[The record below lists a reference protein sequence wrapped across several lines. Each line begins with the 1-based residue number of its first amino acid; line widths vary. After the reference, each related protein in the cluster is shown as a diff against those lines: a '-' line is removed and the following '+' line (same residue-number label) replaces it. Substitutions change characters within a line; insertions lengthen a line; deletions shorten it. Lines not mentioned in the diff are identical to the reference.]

1 MKYFLIILGLIVY
14 FLLDWFSSSLK
25 AETITTNNLISTNF
39 RDGSWNNP
47 INSFHSDQILAG
59 QNNIEHTTSVTYSTD
74 IDALN
79 QNGFTMNGGATIWH
93 WYSNQ
98 TVYINQSVTL
108 DNGSVINQVKTYNG
122 ARGLTQS
129 VSNSI
134 VVNPVASA
142 NYVLGLGIN
151 FADTRGAGHYS
162 ADVSN
167 PFITL
172 TYDTTVVPPLDETT
186 LQNIQ
191 DINEVVKVKVLEQK
205 IEIQK
210 IEPVKTEPVKQEPI
224 KIEPVKQEP
233 VAPKEEIKVE
243 EKKEEPKPEIKEE
256 PKKEQA
262 KVEEKK
268 EEPKEEVKKEATKEP
283 TQQVVESKDKDK
295 SDKPNNASP
304 VVTSEKKSSS
314 VSLSINKIDGKVVSL
329 NKIMKLNSMNI
340 LKAMTDNAM
349 INVYAIPF
357 YKSKKIYEDQLSIAD
372 TKLLYTGNSLGV
384 YISKDPVV
392 QYQNALID
400 IRSEKQQLLNEIQ
413 VLRNG

>member
-79 QNGFTMNGGATIWH
+79 QNGFTMNAGATIWH

-191 DINEVVKVKVLEQK
+191 DINEVVKIKVPEQK

-224 KIEPVKQEP
+224 KVEPVKQEP
-233 VAPKEEIKVE
+233 VAPKEEIKIE

-256 PKKEQA
+256 PVPTKES
-262 KVEEKK
+262 K
-268 EEPKEEVKKEATKEP
+268 EPKTVQQKEVKTGAVKVDS
-283 TQQVVESKDKDK
+283 QIKDIGRD
-295 SDKPNNASP
+295 
-304 VVTSEKKSSS
+304 
-314 VSLSINKIDGKVVSL
+314 
-329 NKIMKLNSMNI
+329 MKLTSLAVI
-340 LKAMTDNAM
+340 KAMTDNTM
-349 INVYAIPF
+349 IVSYSIPF
-357 YKSKKIYEDQLSIAD
+357 YKSKKIYENQLSIAD
-372 TKLLYTGNSLGV
+372 TKLLYTNNSLGV

-392 QYQNALID
+392 QYQNALIN
-400 IRSEKQQLLNEIQ
+400 IRSEKQQLLNEIE

>member
-25 AETITTNNLISTNF
+25 AETITTNNLVSTNF

-47 INSFHSDQILAG
+47 VNSFHSDQILAG

-79 QNGFTMNGGATIWH
+79 QNGFTMNAGATIWH

-191 DINEVVKVKVLEQK
+191 NINEVVKVKVLEQK

-210 IEPVKTEPVKQEPI
+210 IEPVKTEPVKQEPV
-224 KIEPVKQEP
+224 KVEPAKQKP
-233 VAPKEEIKVE
+233 IAPKEKIKIKPKATPKKEEKKPATVVKNE
-243 EKKEEPKPEIKEE
+243 EKKESD
-256 PKKEQA
+256 
-262 KVEEKK
+262 
-268 EEPKEEVKKEATKEP
+268 
-283 TQQVVESKDKDK
+283 SKDV
-295 SDKPNNASP
+295 AA
-304 VVTSEKKSSS
+304 SS
-314 VSLSINKIDGKVVSL
+314 VSTKESKEPKAVQQKEVKTGIVKVDSQIKDIGRDMRLTSL
-329 NKIMKLNSMNI
+329 AVI
-340 LKAMTDNAM
+340 KAMIDNTM
-349 INVYAIPF
+349 IVSYSIPF
-357 YKSKKIYEDQLSIAD
+357 YKSKKIYENQLSIAD

-392 QYQNALID
+392 QYQNALIN
-400 IRSEKQQLLNEIQ
+400 IRSEKQQLLNEIE

>member
-1 MKYFLIILGLIVY
+1 MKCFLIIIGLLVY
-14 FLLDWFSSSLK
+14 FLLDWFSNSLK
-25 AETITTNNLISTNF
+25 AETITTNNLVSTNF

-47 INSFHSDQILAG
+47 VNSFHDDQTLAG

-191 DINEVVKVKVLEQK
+191 DINEVVKVKVPEQK

-243 EKKEEPKPEIKEE
+243 EKREEPKPEIKEE

-262 KVEEKK
+262 KVEKKKPATVVKNKEKK
-268 EEPKEEVKKEATKEP
+268 ESDSKDVKASSAPTKESKEPKAVQQKEVKTGAVKVDS
-283 TQQVVESKDKDK
+283 QIKDIGRD
-295 SDKPNNASP
+295 
-304 VVTSEKKSSS
+304 
-314 VSLSINKIDGKVVSL
+314 
-329 NKIMKLNSMNI
+329 MKLTNLAVI
-340 LKAMTDNAM
+340 KAMTDNAM
-349 INVYAIPF
+349 ISAYSIPF
-357 YKSKKIYEDQLSIAD
+357 YKNKKIYNNQLSIAD
-372 TKLLYTGNSLGV
+372 TKLIYASNNLDR
-384 YISKDPVV
+384 YISNDPVV
-392 QYQNALID
+392 KYQNTLRN
-400 IRSEKQQLLNEIQ
+400 IRLKKQQLINEIKQ
-413 VLRNG
+413 LKKG

>member
-25 AETITTNNLISTNF
+25 AETITTNNLVSTNF

-47 INSFHSDQILAG
+47 VNSFHSDQILAG

-79 QNGFTMNGGATIWH
+79 QNGFTMNAGATIWH

-191 DINEVVKVKVLEQK
+191 NINEVVKVKVLEQK

-210 IEPVKTEPVKQEPI
+210 IEPVKTEPVKQEPV
-224 KIEPVKQEP
+224 KVEPAKQKP
-233 VAPKEEIKVE
+233 IAPKEKIKIKPKATPKKEEKKPATIVKNE
-243 EKKEEPKPEIKEE
+243 EKKESD
-256 PKKEQA
+256 
-262 KVEEKK
+262 
-268 EEPKEEVKKEATKEP
+268 
-283 TQQVVESKDKDK
+283 SKDV
-295 SDKPNNASP
+295 AA
-304 VVTSEKKSSS
+304 SS
-314 VSLSINKIDGKVVSL
+314 VSTKESKEPKAVQQKEVKTGIVKVDSQI
-329 NKIMKLNSMNI
+329 KDIGRDMKLTSLAVI
-340 LKAMTDNAM
+340 KAMIDNTM
-349 INVYAIPF
+349 IVSYSIPF
-357 YKSKKIYEDQLSIAD
+357 YKSKKIYENQLSIAD

-392 QYQNALID
+392 QYQNALIN
-400 IRSEKQQLLNEIQ
+400 IRSEKQQLLNEIE

>member
-1 MKYFLIILGLIVY
+1 MRWVGWVS
-14 FLLDWFSSSLK
+14 LLTLVWLMLSCFANTVGLK
-25 AETITTNNLISTNF
+25 AEEITTNNLISTNF

-47 INSFHSDQILAG
+47 VNSFHSDQILAG

-74 IDALN
+74 IEALN
-79 QNGFTMNGGATIWH
+79 QNGFTMNAGATIWH

-172 TYDTTVVPPLDETT
+172 TYDTTVAPPLDETT

-191 DINEVVKVKVLEQK
+191 DINEVVKVKVPKQK

-224 KIEPVKQEP
+224 KVEPVKQEP
-233 VAPKEEIKVE
+233 VAPKEEIKIE
-243 EKKEEPKPEIKEE
+243 EKREEPKPEIKEE
-256 PKKEQA
+256 PKATPKKEEKKPA
-262 KVEEKK
+262 TVVKNEEKK
-268 EEPKEEVKKEATKEP
+268 ESD
-283 TQQVVESKDKDK
+283 SKDV
-295 SDKPNNASP
+295 AA
-304 VVTSEKKSSS
+304 SS
-314 VSLSINKIDGKVVSL
+314 VSTKESKEPKAVQQKEVKAGTVKVDSQI
-329 NKIMKLNSMNI
+329 KDIGRDMKLTSLAVI
-340 LKAMTDNAM
+340 KAMTDNTM
-349 INVYAIPF
+349 IVSYSIPF
-357 YKSKKIYEDQLSIAD
+357 YKSKKIYENQLSIAD

-392 QYQNALID
+392 QYQNALIN
-400 IRSEKQQLLNEIQ
+400 IRSEKQQLLNEIE

>member
-1 MKYFLIILGLIVY
+1 MKYFLIILGFIVY
-14 FLLDWFSSSLK
+14 FLLNWFSSSLK
-25 AETITTNNLISTNF
+25 AETITTNNLVSTNF

-47 INSFHSDQILAG
+47 VNSFHSDQILAG

-79 QNGFTMNGGATIWH
+79 QNGFTMNAGATIWH

-210 IEPVKTEPVKQEPI
+210 IEPVKTEPVKQEPV
-224 KIEPVKQEP
+224 KVEPAKQKP
-233 VAPKEEIKVE
+233 IAPKEKIKIKPKATPKKEEKKPATVVKNE
-243 EKKEEPKPEIKEE
+243 EKKESD
-256 PKKEQA
+256 
-262 KVEEKK
+262 
-268 EEPKEEVKKEATKEP
+268 
-283 TQQVVESKDKDK
+283 SKDV
-295 SDKPNNASP
+295 AA
-304 VVTSEKKSSS
+304 SS
-314 VSLSINKIDGKVVSL
+314 VSTKESKEPKAVQQKEVKAGTVKVDSQI
-329 NKIMKLNSMNI
+329 KDIGRDMKLTSLAVI
-340 LKAMTDNAM
+340 KAMTDNTM
-349 INVYAIPF
+349 IVSYSIPF
-357 YKSKKIYEDQLSIAD
+357 YKSKKIYENQLSIAD

-392 QYQNALID
+392 QYQNALIN
-400 IRSEKQQLLNEIQ
+400 IRSEKQQLLNEIE

>member
-25 AETITTNNLISTNF
+25 AETITTNNLVSTNF

-47 INSFHSDQILAG
+47 VNSFHSDQILAG

-79 QNGFTMNGGATIWH
+79 QNGFTMNAGATIWH

-191 DINEVVKVKVLEQK
+191 DINEVVKVKVPEQK

-210 IEPVKTEPVKQEPI
+210 IEPVKTEPVKQEPV
-224 KIEPVKQEP
+224 KVEPAKQKP
-233 VAPKEEIKVE
+233 IAPKEKIKIKPKATPKKEEKKPATVVKNE
-243 EKKEEPKPEIKEE
+243 EKKEPD
-256 PKKEQA
+256 
-262 KVEEKK
+262 
-268 EEPKEEVKKEATKEP
+268 
-283 TQQVVESKDKDK
+283 SKDVA
-295 SDKPNNASP
+295 ASP
-304 VVTSEKKSSS
+304 VPTKESKEPKAVQQKEVKAGT
-314 VSLSINKIDGKVVSL
+314 VKVDSQI
-329 NKIMKLNSMNI
+329 KDIGRDMKLNNLVVI
-340 LKAMTDNAM
+340 KAMTDNTM
-349 INVYAIPF
+349 ISVYNVPF
-357 YKSKKIYEDQLSIAD
+357 YKSKKMYENQLSIAD
-372 TKLLYTGNSLGV
+372 NRLLYANNLNR
-384 YISKDPVV
+384 YIVNDPLVKYNRV
-392 QYQNALID
+392 LIN
-400 IRSEKQQLLNEIQ
+400 IKSEKQRLLNEIK
-413 VLRNG
+413 VLQNG

>member
-25 AETITTNNLISTNF
+25 AETITTNNLVSTNF

-47 INSFHSDQILAG
+47 VNSFHSDQILAG

-79 QNGFTMNGGATIWH
+79 QNGFTMNAGATIWH

-191 DINEVVKVKVLEQK
+191 DINEVVKVKVPKQK

-210 IEPVKTEPVKQEPI
+210 IEPVKTEPVKQEPVKVEPAKQTPIATKEKI
-224 KIEPVKQEP
+224 KIKPKATP
-233 VAPKEEIKVE
+233 KKEEKKTEAVVKNE
-243 EKKEEPKPEIKEE
+243 EKKESDSKDVTASSVPTKESKEPKAVQQK
-256 PKKEQA
+256 
-262 KVEEKK
+262 
-268 EEPKEEVKKEATKEP
+268 EVKAGTVKVDS
-283 TQQVVESKDKDK
+283 QIKDIGRD
-295 SDKPNNASP
+295 
-304 VVTSEKKSSS
+304 
-314 VSLSINKIDGKVVSL
+314 
-329 NKIMKLNSMNI
+329 MKLTNLAVI
-340 LKAMTDNAM
+340 KAMTDNTM
-349 INVYAIPF
+349 IVSYSIPF
-357 YKSKKIYEDQLSIAD
+357 YKSKNIYKNQLSIAD
-372 TKLLYTGNSLGV
+372 TKLLYTNNSLGV

-392 QYQNALID
+392 QYQNALIN

>member
-79 QNGFTMNGGATIWH
+79 QNGFTMNAGATIWH

-191 DINEVVKVKVLEQK
+191 DINEVVKVKVPKQK

-224 KIEPVKQEP
+224 KVEPVKQEP

-243 EKKEEPKPEIKEE
+243 EKREEPKPEIKEE

-262 KVEEKK
+262 KVEKKKPATVVKNEEKK
-268 EEPKEEVKKEATKEP
+268 ESDSKDVAASSVPTKESKEPKTVQQKEVKAGTVKVDS
-283 TQQVVESKDKDK
+283 QIKDIGRD
-295 SDKPNNASP
+295 
-304 VVTSEKKSSS
+304 
-314 VSLSINKIDGKVVSL
+314 
-329 NKIMKLNSMNI
+329 MKLTSLAVI
-340 LKAMTDNAM
+340 KAMTDNTM
-349 INVYAIPF
+349 IVSYSIPF
-357 YKSKKIYEDQLSIAD
+357 YKSKKIYENQLSIAD
-372 TKLLYTGNSLGV
+372 TKLLYTNNSLGV

>member
-25 AETITTNNLISTNF
+25 AETITTNNLVSTNF

-47 INSFHSDQILAG
+47 VNSFHSDQILAG

-79 QNGFTMNGGATIWH
+79 QNGFTMNAGATIWH

-191 DINEVVKVKVLEQK
+191 NINEVVKVKVLEQK

-210 IEPVKTEPVKQEPI
+210 IEPVKTEPVKQEPV
-224 KIEPVKQEP
+224 KVEPAKQKP
-233 VAPKEEIKVE
+233 IAPKEKIKIKPKATPKKEEKKPATIVKNE
-243 EKKEEPKPEIKEE
+243 EKKESD
-256 PKKEQA
+256 
-262 KVEEKK
+262 
-268 EEPKEEVKKEATKEP
+268 
-283 TQQVVESKDKDK
+283 SKDV
-295 SDKPNNASP
+295 AA
-304 VVTSEKKSSS
+304 SS
-314 VSLSINKIDGKVVSL
+314 VSTKESKEPKAVQQKEVKTGIVKVDSQI
-329 NKIMKLNSMNI
+329 KDIGRDMKLTNLAVI
-340 LKAMTDNAM
+340 KAMIDNTM
-349 INVYAIPF
+349 IVSYSIPF
-357 YKSKKIYEDQLSIAD
+357 YKSKKIYENQLSIAD

-392 QYQNALID
+392 QYQNALIN
-400 IRSEKQQLLNEIQ
+400 IRSEKQQLLNEIE

>member
-79 QNGFTMNGGATIWH
+79 QNGFTMNAGATIWH

-191 DINEVVKVKVLEQK
+191 DINEVVKIKVPEQK

-224 KIEPVKQEP
+224 KVEPVKQEP
-233 VAPKEEIKVE
+233 VAPKEEIKIE

-256 PKKEQA
+256 PKATPKKEE
-262 KVEEKK
+262 KKPDTVVKNEEKK
-268 EEPKEEVKKEATKEP
+268 ESDSKDVEASSVPTKESKEPKTVQQKEVKAGTVKVDS
-283 TQQVVESKDKDK
+283 QIKDIGRD
-295 SDKPNNASP
+295 
-304 VVTSEKKSSS
+304 
-314 VSLSINKIDGKVVSL
+314 
-329 NKIMKLNSMNI
+329 MKLTSLAVI
-340 LKAMTDNAM
+340 KAMTDNTM
-349 INVYAIPF
+349 IVSYSIPF
-357 YKSKKIYEDQLSIAD
+357 YKSKKIYENQLSIAD
-372 TKLLYTGNSLGV
+372 TKLLYTNNSLGV

-392 QYQNALID
+392 QYQNALIN
-400 IRSEKQQLLNEIQ
+400 IRSEKQQLLNEIE

>member
-25 AETITTNNLISTNF
+25 AETITTNNLVSTNF

-47 INSFHSDQILAG
+47 VNSFHSDQILAG

-79 QNGFTMNGGATIWH
+79 QNGFTMNAGATIWH

-191 DINEVVKVKVLEQK
+191 DINEVVKVKVPKQK

-210 IEPVKTEPVKQEPI
+210 IEPVKTEPVKQEPV
-224 KIEPVKQEP
+224 KVEPAKQKP
-233 VAPKEEIKVE
+233 IAPKEKIKIKPKATPKKEEKKPATVVKNE
-243 EKKEEPKPEIKEE
+243 EKKESD
-256 PKKEQA
+256 
-262 KVEEKK
+262 
-268 EEPKEEVKKEATKEP
+268 
-283 TQQVVESKDKDK
+283 SKDV
-295 SDKPNNASP
+295 AA
-304 VVTSEKKSSS
+304 SS
-314 VSLSINKIDGKVVSL
+314 VSTKESKEPKAVQQKEVKAGTVKIDSQIKDIGRD
-329 NKIMKLNSMNI
+329 MKLTNLAVI
-340 LKAMTDNAM
+340 KAMTDNTM
-349 INVYAIPF
+349 IVSYSIPF
-357 YKSKKIYEDQLSIAD
+357 YKSKNIYKNQLSIAD
-372 TKLLYTGNSLGV
+372 TKLLYTNNSLGV

-392 QYQNALID
+392 QYQNALIN

>member
-25 AETITTNNLISTNF
+25 AETITTNNLVSTNF

-47 INSFHSDQILAG
+47 VNSFHSDQILAG

-79 QNGFTMNGGATIWH
+79 QNGFTMNAGATIWH

-191 DINEVVKVKVLEQK
+191 DINEVVKVKVPKQK

-210 IEPVKTEPVKQEPI
+210 IEPVKTEPIKQEPI

-233 VAPKEEIKVE
+233 VAPKEEIKIK
-243 EKKEEPKPEIKEE
+243 EKREEPKPKIKEE
-256 PKKEQA
+256 PKAAPKKEEKKTA
-262 KVEEKK
+262 TIVKNEEKK
-268 EEPKEEVKKEATKEP
+268 ESD
-283 TQQVVESKDKDK
+283 SKDVA
-295 SDKPNNASP
+295 ASP
-304 VVTSEKKSSS
+304 VPTKE
-314 VSLSINKIDGKVVSL
+314 NKEPKAVQQKEVKTGAVKVDSQI
-329 NKIMKLNSMNI
+329 KDIGRDMKLNNLVVI
-340 LKAMTDNAM
+340 KAMTDNTM
-349 INVYAIPF
+349 ISVYNVPF
-357 YKSKKIYEDQLSIAD
+357 YKSKKMYENQLSIAD
-372 TKLLYTGNSLGV
+372 NRLLYANNLNR
-384 YISKDPVV
+384 YIVNDPLVK
-392 QYQNALID
+392 YNRALIN
-400 IRSEKQQLLNEIQ
+400 IKSEKQRLLNEIRM
-413 VLRNG
+413 LKNG

>member
-1 MKYFLIILGLIVY
+1 MKWVGWVSLFAFVWLMLSCFANTVG
-14 FLLDWFSSSLK
+14 LK
-25 AETITTNNLISTNF
+25 AEEITTNNLISTNF

-47 INSFHSDQILAG
+47 VNSFHDDQTLAG

-79 QNGFTMNGGATIWH
+79 QNGFTMNAGATIWH

-191 DINEVVKVKVLEQK
+191 DINEVVKVKVPKQK

-224 KIEPVKQEP
+224 KVEPVKQEP

-256 PKKEQA
+256 PKATPKKEEKKPA
-262 KVEEKK
+262 TVVKNEEKK
-268 EEPKEEVKKEATKEP
+268 ESDSKDVAASSVPTKESKEPKAVQQKEVKAGT
-283 TQQVVESKDKDK
+283 V
-295 SDKPNNASP
+295 
-304 VVTSEKKSSS
+304 
-314 VSLSINKIDGKVVSL
+314 KIDSQIKDIGRD
-329 NKIMKLNSMNI
+329 MKLTSLAVI
-340 LKAMTDNAM
+340 KAMTDNTM
-349 INVYAIPF
+349 IASYSIPF
-357 YKSKKIYEDQLSIAD
+357 YKSKKLYETQLSIAD
-372 TKLLYTGNSLGV
+372 TKLLYTGNNLGV
-384 YISKDPVV
+384 YIRNDPVV
-392 QYQNALID
+392 KYQNTLIN
-400 IRSEKQQLLNEIQ
+400 IRSEKQQLLNEIRI
-413 VLRNG
+413 LKNG

>member
-1 MKYFLIILGLIVY
+1 MKYFLIIIGLLVY

-25 AETITTNNLISTNF
+25 AETITTNNLVSTNF

-47 INSFHSDQILAG
+47 VNSFHDDQTLAG

-191 DINEVVKVKVLEQK
+191 DINEVVKVKVPKQK

-243 EKKEEPKPEIKEE
+243 EKREEPKPEIKEE

-314 VSLSINKIDGKVVSL
+314 VSLSINKIDGKVISL
-329 NKIMKLNSMNI
+329 NKIMELKSINI
-340 LKAMTDNAM
+340 LKAMTDNTM
-349 INVYAIPF
+349 INAYSLPF
-357 YKSKKIYEDQLSIAD
+357 YKSKKLYENQLSIAD
-372 TKLLYTGNSLGV
+372 TKLLYTNNSLGV
-384 YISKDPVV
+384 YISNDPVV
-392 QYQNALID
+392 KYQNALID

>member
-47 INSFHSDQILAG
+47 VNSFHDDQTLAG

-191 DINEVVKVKVLEQK
+191 DINEVVKVKVPEQK

-243 EKKEEPKPEIKEE
+243 EKREEPKPEIKEE

>member
-1 MKYFLIILGLIVY
+1 MKYFLIIIGLLVY

-25 AETITTNNLISTNF
+25 AETITTNNLVSTNF

-47 INSFHSDQILAG
+47 INTFHNDQTLAG
-59 QNNIEHTTSVTYSTD
+59 HHGVEHTTSVTYSTD

-79 QNGFTMNGGATIWH
+79 ENGFTMNGGATIWH
-93 WYSNQ
+93 WYSSQ
-98 TVYINQSVTL
+98 TVMITQSITL
-108 DNGSVINQVKTYNG
+108 DNGSVVSQTKNYDG
-122 ARGLTQS
+122 ARGLTQT

-134 VVNPVASA
+134 IVAPNVSTS
-142 NYVLGLGIN
+142 YDLGLGIN

-172 TYDTTVVPPLDETT
+172 TYDTTVTPPLDETT
-186 LQNIQ
+186 LQDIQ
-191 DINEVVKVKVLEQK
+191 DINEVVKVEIPKQEIKIEETKPVEIVAVKSTEPIQTVTKTEPTIEQK
-205 IEIQK
+205 IESK
-210 IEPVKTEPVKQEPI
+210 PV
-224 KIEPVKQEP
+224 
-233 VAPKEEIKVE
+233 
-243 EKKEEPKPEIKEE
+243 EPKPEIKEE

-314 VSLSINKIDGKVVSL
+314 VSLSINKIDGKVISL
-329 NKIMKLNSMNI
+329 NKIMELKSINI
-340 LKAMTDNAM
+340 LKAMTDNTM
-349 INVYAIPF
+349 INAYSLPF
-357 YKSKKIYEDQLSIAD
+357 YKSKKLYENQLSIAD
-372 TKLLYTGNSLGV
+372 TKLLYTNNSLGV
-384 YISKDPVV
+384 YISNDPVV
-392 QYQNALID
+392 KYQNALID

>member
-25 AETITTNNLISTNF
+25 AETITTNNLVSTNF

-47 INSFHSDQILAG
+47 VNSFHSDQILAG

-79 QNGFTMNGGATIWH
+79 QNGFTMNAGATIWH

-122 ARGLTQS
+122 DRGLTQS

-151 FADTRGAGHYS
+151 FADIRGAGHYS

-191 DINEVVKVKVLEQK
+191 DINEVVKVKVPEQK

-210 IEPVKTEPVKQEPI
+210 IEPVKTEPVKVEPA
-224 KIEPVKQEP
+224 KQKP
-233 VAPKEEIKVE
+233 IAPKEKIKIKPKATPKKEEKKPATVVKNE
-243 EKKEEPKPEIKEE
+243 EKKEPD
-256 PKKEQA
+256 
-262 KVEEKK
+262 
-268 EEPKEEVKKEATKEP
+268 
-283 TQQVVESKDKDK
+283 SKDVA
-295 SDKPNNASP
+295 ASP
-304 VVTSEKKSSS
+304 VPTKESKEPKAVQQKEVKAGT
-314 VSLSINKIDGKVVSL
+314 VKVDSQI
-329 NKIMKLNSMNI
+329 KDIGRDMKLTNLAVI
-340 LKAMTDNAM
+340 KAMTDNTM
-349 INVYAIPF
+349 IVSYSIPF
-357 YKSKKIYEDQLSIAD
+357 YKSKNIYKNQLSIAD
-372 TKLLYTGNSLGV
+372 TKLLYTNNSLGV

-392 QYQNALID
+392 QYQNALIN

>member
-1 MKYFLIILGLIVY
+1 MRWVGWVS
-14 FLLDWFSSSLK
+14 LLTLVWLMLSCFANTVGLK
-25 AETITTNNLISTNF
+25 AEEITTNNLISTNF

-47 INSFHSDQILAG
+47 VNSFHSDQILAG

-74 IDALN
+74 IEALN
-79 QNGFTMNGGATIWH
+79 QNGFTMNAGATIWH

-191 DINEVVKVKVLEQK
+191 DINEVVKVKVPKQK

-224 KIEPVKQEP
+224 KVEPVKQEP
-233 VAPKEEIKVE
+233 VAPKEEIKIE
-243 EKKEEPKPEIKEE
+243 EKREEPKPEIKEE
-256 PKKEQA
+256 PKAAPKKEEKKTEA
-262 KVEEKK
+262 VVKNEEKK
-268 EEPKEEVKKEATKEP
+268 ESD
-283 TQQVVESKDKDK
+283 SKDVA
-295 SDKPNNASP
+295 ASP
-304 VVTSEKKSSS
+304 VSTKESKEPKTVQQKEVKAGA
-314 VSLSINKIDGKVVSL
+314 VKVDSQI
-329 NKIMKLNSMNI
+329 KDIGRDMKLTSLAVI
-340 LKAMTDNAM
+340 KAMTDNTM
-349 INVYAIPF
+349 IASYSIPF
-357 YKSKKIYEDQLSIAD
+357 YKSKKLYETQLSIAD
-372 TKLLYTGNSLGV
+372 TKLLYTGNNLGV
-384 YISKDPVV
+384 YIRNDPVV
-392 QYQNALID
+392 KYQNALIN
-400 IRSEKQQLLNEIQ
+400 IRSEKQQLLNEIRI
-413 VLRNG
+413 LKNG

>member
-25 AETITTNNLISTNF
+25 AETITTNNLVSTNF

-191 DINEVVKVKVLEQK
+191 DINEVVKVKVPKQK

-243 EKKEEPKPEIKEE
+243 EKREEPKPEIKEE

-314 VSLSINKIDGKVVSL
+314 VSLSINKIDGKVISL
-329 NKIMKLNSMNI
+329 NKIMELKSINI
-340 LKAMTDNAM
+340 LKAMTDNTM
-349 INVYAIPF
+349 INAYSLPF
-357 YKSKKIYEDQLSIAD
+357 YKSKKLYENQLSIAD
-372 TKLLYTGNSLGV
+372 TKLLYTNNSLGV

>member
-79 QNGFTMNGGATIWH
+79 QNGFTMNAGATIWH

-191 DINEVVKVKVLEQK
+191 DINEVVKVKVPEQK

-224 KIEPVKQEP
+224 KVEPVKQEP

>member
-25 AETITTNNLISTNF
+25 AETITTNNLVSTNF

-47 INSFHSDQILAG
+47 VNSFHSDQILAG

-79 QNGFTMNGGATIWH
+79 QNGFTMNAGATIWH

-191 DINEVVKVKVLEQK
+191 NINEVVKVKVLEQK

-210 IEPVKTEPVKQEPI
+210 IESLEKENKFLKEENEAFKSEMVDFKKSINEQFDSLKTFSKEIFEELLDEPTKSPVKPVFNPF
-224 KIEPVKQEP
+224 
-233 VAPKEEIKVE
+233 
-243 EKKEEPKPEIKEE
+243 KKEGKENIF
-256 PKKEQA
+256 
-262 KVEEKK
+262 
-268 EEPKEEVKKEATKEP
+268 TK
-283 TQQVVESKDKDK
+283 
-295 SDKPNNASP
+295 N
-304 VVTSEKKSSS
+304 
-314 VSLSINKIDGKVVSL
+314 
-329 NKIMKLNSMNI
+329 
-340 LKAMTDNAM
+340 LK
-349 INVYAIPF
+349 
-357 YKSKKIYEDQLSIAD
+357 
-372 TKLLYTGNSLGV
+372 
-384 YISKDPVV
+384 
-392 QYQNALID
+392 
-400 IRSEKQQLLNEIQ
+400 
-413 VLRNG
+413 

>member
-191 DINEVVKVKVLEQK
+191 DINEVVKVKVPEQK

-243 EKKEEPKPEIKEE
+243 EKREEPKPEIKEE

>member
-25 AETITTNNLISTNF
+25 AETITTNNLVSTNF

-47 INSFHSDQILAG
+47 VNSFHSDQILAG

-79 QNGFTMNGGATIWH
+79 QNGFTMNAGATIWH

-191 DINEVVKVKVLEQK
+191 NINEVVKVKVLEQK

-210 IEPVKTEPVKQEPI
+210 IEPVKTEPVKQEPV
-224 KIEPVKQEP
+224 KVEPAKQKP
-233 VAPKEEIKVE
+233 IAPKEKIKIKPKATPKKEEKKPATIVKNE
-243 EKKEEPKPEIKEE
+243 EKKESD
-256 PKKEQA
+256 
-262 KVEEKK
+262 
-268 EEPKEEVKKEATKEP
+268 
-283 TQQVVESKDKDK
+283 SKDV
-295 SDKPNNASP
+295 AA
-304 VVTSEKKSSS
+304 SS
-314 VSLSINKIDGKVVSL
+314 VSTKESKEPKAVQQKEVKTGIVKVDSQIKDIGRDMRLTSL
-329 NKIMKLNSMNI
+329 AVI
-340 LKAMTDNAM
+340 KAMIDNTM
-349 INVYAIPF
+349 IVSYSIPF
-357 YKSKKIYEDQLSIAD
+357 YKSKKIYENQLSIAD

-392 QYQNALID
+392 QYQNALIN
-400 IRSEKQQLLNEIQ
+400 IRSEKQQLLNEIE